1 MIEISDP
8 QVVAASGARLHPMVV
23 ETGNPADEVPGT
35 LVLITAAELAAAGLV
50 LGAADPGK
58 PVHFRVRFSTPG
70 PDLGVVCWIKRHRHT
85 KMRQRGCDNSRQ
97 E

>member
-23 ETGNPADEVPGT
+23 ETGDPADEVPGT
-35 LVLITAAELAAAGLV
+35 LEAAELAAAGLV

-70 PDLGVVCWIKRHRHT
+70 PDLGVVCWIKRRRYT